1 MLEIIMV
8 IGVINGMDIFWEK
21 INRGIIGFILTQ
33 ATESI
38 SSPNNQHL
46 KDPFDGVTCTG
57 GRELIVSIDQ
67 NASEWTSGV
76 CQLPYIFNKVIDAS
90 LVSNKFSINRDS
102 DQLIGID
109 SCSGNLYTQK
119 LNLSGLSG
127 GLNSTETTNYFRNN
141 TEC

>member
-21 INRGIIGFILTQ
+21 INLENYWFYFTQ

-57 GRELIVSIDQ
+57 GRELIISIDQ
-67 NASEWTSGV
+67 NASEWTSV
-76 CQLPYIFNKVIDAS
+76 
-90 LVSNKFSINRDS
+90 
-102 DQLIGID
+102 
-109 SCSGNLYTQK
+109 NL
-119 LNLSGLSG
+119 
-127 GLNSTETTNYFRNN
+127 F
-141 TEC
+141 